1 MGDGT
6 PLSVSDLEE
15 TEVADWFAGR
25 ADTVIGT
32 ACARVYLAG
41 DQAFKVKR
49 RVDLGYL
56 DYSTLDLRQWALE
69 RELRFNRAAASDIY
83 RSVRRVTRQ
92 PAGGLEFDGSGA
104 VVEYA
109 LEMRRFDET
118 AVLAAQPWAVDG
130 ALAEA
135 LGREVAALHARA
147 ELRPQGGGA
156 KALKFTIDSNA
167 HLLRQMKAR
176 LGADLVDALIVATE
190 REFQRQEP
198 LLDARRVGGFSRHC
212 HADLH
217 LGNILLE
224 NGKPVLFDCIEFN
237 DVLSDIDMQYDL
249 AFLLM
254 DLDFRRR
261 RDAAVRVQSAYLDEA
276 ARREG
281 DDLRSGMLCL
291 PLMLSV
297 RAAVRAHVQAHSGDD
312 VAAIAY
318 LKAALEHLTPAAPSL
333 TAVGG
338 LSGTGK
344 TTFAR
349 LIAPGLGA
357 APGAVVLRTDEIR
370 KRLMG
375 VAPDAPLPDTIYSPA
390 YYAKVYEALLD
401 EAQSLIAAGRAV
413 VMDAT
418 FIQPGLRGRVEHL
431 ARELGVAFRGVWLE
445 AEPAILAQ
453 RISGRADDASDATA
467 ATLQMQ
473 LDLDVGDINWSKVD
487 ATGPAAESAQA
498 WASHHI
504 PSQEFKC

>member
-1 MGDGT
+1 MTD
-6 PLSVSDLEE
+6 SQEA
-15 TEVADWFAGR
+15 EVAEWFA
-25 ADTVIGT
+25 AQAQTTIET

-49 RVDLGYL
+49 HLDLGYL
-56 DYSTLDLRQWALE
+56 DYSTLDLRHWALE

-83 RSVRRVTRQ
+83 RAVRSVTRSTR
-92 PAGGLEFDGSGA
+92 GGLDLDGPGE
-104 VVEYA
+104 VVEYV

-130 ALAEA
+130 PLADA
-135 LGREVAALHARA
+135 LGREVADLHAKA
-147 ELRPQGGGA
+147 DLRPQGGGG

-167 HLLRQMKAR
+167 HLLRQMTSR
-176 LGADLVDALIVATE
+176 LGADLVEAVIAATA
-190 REFQRQEP
+190 REYRRQEP
-198 LLDARRVGGFSRHC
+198 LLDARREAGFARHC

-237 DVLSDIDMQYDL
+237 DVLSDIDVQYDL

-261 RDAAVRVQSAYLDEA
+261 RDAAVRVLSAYLDQA
-276 ARREG
+276 ARVEG
-281 DDLRSGMLCL
+281 GDLHAGLAAL

-297 RAAVRAHVQAHSGDD
+297 RAGVRAHVQAHSGDD
-312 VAAIAY
+312 SAAIAY
-318 LKAALEHLTPAAPSL
+318 LNAALDHLTPQPASL

-338 LSGTGK
+338 LSGSGK

-357 APGAVVLRTDEIR
+357 APGAVVLRTDEVR

-375 VAPDAPLPDTIYSPA
+375 VGSKAELSQGVYSPA
-390 YYAKVYEALLD
+390 LYAQVYEAMLG
-401 EAQSLIAAGRAV
+401 EARALIAAGRAV
-413 VMDAT
+413 VLDAT
-418 FIQPGLRGRVEHL
+418 FIQPDLRARVEAL
-431 ARELGVAFRGVWLE
+431 ARQAGVVFHGVWLD
-445 AEPAILAQ
+445 ADPAVLAA
-453 RISGRADDASDATA
+453 RIDGRQGDASDATT
-467 ATLQMQ
+467 ATLRMQ
-473 LDLDVGDINWSKVD
+473 LDLDVGRMDWTRID

-498 WASHHI
+498 WAAHYVS
-504 PSQEFKC
+504 